1 MKQIYIVLEGG
12 CLRYVSSDSTEVIKT
27 IGVTLIDLDN
37 KDDLA
42 DPEAFQAAQT
52 AVRIW

>member
-12 CLRYVSSDSTEVIKT
+12 CLRYVSSDSQEVIKN

-37 KDDLA
+37 KDELS
-42 DPEAFQAAQT
+42 DPDAFQAAQ
-52 AVRIW
+52 AAIRIW